1 MSRAGENVTGGQQ
14 TVEKRPKTFHE
25 QKLKPRRTETNESVV
40 ELTSRLENKLALL
53 FKQTHL
59 PIDHKWDRIK

>member
-25 QKLKPRRTETNESVV
+25 QKLKPRVHDAQRPMNPS
-40 ELTSRLENKLALL
+40 LN
-53 FKQTHL
+53 
-59 PIDHKWDRIK
+59 